1 MNTEKQIDIFNLCVA
16 DQFERRVVAQF
27 HSALMRDDPLSIYCR
42 RRNTEAVYQQDF
54 RRFQDKL
61 RELSIFIEQC
71 SDVDVSADFEQ
82 SVQECVDYLG
92 EQYLDRSEKK
102 EIKLFKEKM
111 YRISQEKN
119 KQLFVVNWNIE
130 YDCQCFVVIGDVND
144 FRCAVEQIKKH
155 IETYLK
161 K

>member
-1 MNTEKQIDIFNLCVA
+1 MNTEKQIDIFNLRVA
-16 DQFERRVVAQF
+16 DVSENRVIAQYC
-27 HSALMRDDPLSIYCR
+27 SALMYEDPTQSYCR
-42 RRNTEAVYQQDF
+42 RRNNEQDYQRDYQ
-54 RRFQDKL
+54 RF
-61 RELSIFIEQC
+61 LSRLQEMSVFVEQC
-71 SDVDVSADFEQ
+71 SDVDVSADFES

-111 YRISQEKN
+111 YRISQQKD

-144 FRCAVEQIKKH
+144 FKCVIQQIKKH

-161 K
+161 N